1 MFPTRTRFAAA
12 PPPSRSGALSVF
24 ASLSAFSERHFR
36 SEPRNFRWRA
46 LQESNVLLFGRIPH
60 RKARHN
66 GTSGPAPPSCLLPK
80 ELHYGFSG
88 CIRNE
93 TTTKKYNVKSCTA
106 LPVALGPSRPLRLE
120 RFVRHFRLPSVPQGP
135 CDWKDSYGTSGCS
148 RPLKSPESGKT
159 RTALP
164 VALRSMIRRN
174 YLKRFRRRP
183 EKGKTASD

>member
-1 MFPTRTRFAAA
+1 M
-12 PPPSRSGALSVF
+12 
-24 ASLSAFSERHFR
+24 
-36 SEPRNFRWRA
+36 
-46 LQESNVLLFGRIPH
+46 LLFGRIPH

-120 RFVRHFRLPSVPQGP
+120 RFIRHFRLRSVPQGP
-135 CDWKDSYGTSGCS
+135 CEWKDSYGTSGCATLYD
-148 RPLKSPESGKT
+148 PPELPK
-159 RTALP
+159 ALP
-164 VALRSMIRRN
+164 ALTG
-174 YLKRFRRRP
+174 
-183 EKGKTASD
+183 KGEDSK